1 MRRRILFKLTP
12 LLDLLLIVIFAY
24 QIRSTQLVAETTR
37 LAEEGR
43 EQASRVAR
51 NETEFR
57 ERVESDARAL
67 RKQNEVMMEELS
79 KLRQRLE
86 TTRERVK
93 ALSVIL
99 HEVTSDI
106 PAEDFAR
113 ILSAA
118 DPETLVKIE
127 ETVDRLRG
135 EGPGAVLRELTRF
148 QAVRKHVTLWAIHLP
163 GDQRVEL
170 RVDDREPREFTVA
183 GAAPV
188 ARNELGRALRELEQ
202 PKDLVIIFFSW
213 SRVLKEWKDVM
224 GDTLHH
230 LTTETLR
237 TTYPG
242 KRFHVSREGYK
253 ETGEGK

>member
-24 QIRSTQLVAETTR
+24 QIRSSQLVAETTR
-37 LAEEGR
+37 LAEE
-43 EQASRVAR
+43 EMAQASRNAR
-51 NETEFR
+51 NEAEFR
-57 ERVESDARAL
+57 ERVEADAREL
-67 RKQNEVMMEELS
+67 RKNNELLMKELS
-79 KLRQRLE
+79 RMRQRLE

-118 DPETLVKIE
+118 DPDTLVKIE

-163 GDQRVEL
+163 GDQRIEL
-170 RVDDREPREFTVA
+170 RVDDGEPREFTVA
-183 GAAPV
+183 GEAPV

-202 PKDLVIIFFSW
+202 PKDLVIVFFSW
-213 SRVLKEWKDVM
+213 GRVLKEWKDVM

-230 LTTETLR
+230 LATETLR

-242 KRFHVSREGYK
+242 KRFHISREGYN
-253 ETGEGK
+253 EIEEGR